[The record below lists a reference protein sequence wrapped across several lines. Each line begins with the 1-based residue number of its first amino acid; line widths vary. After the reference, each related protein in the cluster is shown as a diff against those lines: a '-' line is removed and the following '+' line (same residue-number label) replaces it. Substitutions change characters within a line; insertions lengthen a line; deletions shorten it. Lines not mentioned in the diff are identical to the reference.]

1 MDTQTNIQKRKRADT
16 VQNDYEIGSDIDPET
31 TIVVD
36 VSRYG
41 KPSNIEDDPNDSDV
55 DQPDDEPLQESTLF
69 KSIQLVIGRGK
80 DAELNLER
88 SSVEHQTKIIPR
100 KIFNI

>member
-16 VQNDYEIGSDIDPET
+16 VQNDHEIGSDINPET

-36 VSRYG
+36 DSRYR

-55 DQPDDEPLQESTLF
+55 
-69 KSIQLVIGRGK
+69 
-80 DAELNLER
+80 N
-88 SSVEHQTKIIPR
+88 
-100 KIFNI
+100 